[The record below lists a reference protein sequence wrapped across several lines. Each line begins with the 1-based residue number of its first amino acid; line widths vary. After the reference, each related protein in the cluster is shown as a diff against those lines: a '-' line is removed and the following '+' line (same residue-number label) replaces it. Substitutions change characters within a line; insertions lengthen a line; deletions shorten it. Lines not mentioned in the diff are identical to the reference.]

1 MTVNSNSL
9 LDADLAVVMEMSFGA
24 STNWYNIRLA
34 LELHCTILDG
44 IEVDSAVPDT
54 CLLKMLV
61 EWLRSGKNRTWR
73 FNAQFIVLKLGRSK
87 RQVDYILSSSL
98 SRFHHSTPGSKIR
111 CRARFSKCTG
121 AVADNYQ
128 NKTITYCLNVWTC
141 K

>member
-1 MTVNSNSL
+1 MTVNSNDL
-9 LDADLAVVMEMSFGA
+9 LDADLVVVMEMSFGA
-24 STNWYNIRLA
+24 TNWYNIRLA

-87 RQVDYILSSSL
+87 GQVDYILSSSL
-98 SRFHHSTPGSKIR
+98 SRFHHSTRLEDKMQGKVLKMYRSLRMAKELR
-111 CRARFSKCTG
+111 SWR
-121 AVADNYQ
+121 
-128 NKTITYCLNVWTC
+128 L
-141 K
+141 